1 MRIVS
6 IIIVAAGGVEGTSLG
21 ELLLRAATTWPDRP
35 ACIFPDGATT
45 YTELWRDACEIG
57 VRLRSLGVAPG
68 DHVGILIPNSSR
80 FLATFFGIS
89 ASGAL
94 PVPMNP
100 RFRGD
105 ELPYVIEHADLVALV
120 TTGDVA
126 TNKNGE
132 RVDYLERL
140 ASAIPELGES
150 QSPTTAATPKLHTI
164 AAFGPARV
172 PWGVGWSDPGDSSQ
186 PAHAVAPDWF
196 ARVDPA
202 APSLML
208 YTSGSTSR
216 PKGVLISAHALISGA
231 VGSMIDRLG
240 TSHDDVVWSPL
251 PMCHIG
257 AFVAIVASFVVGAPF
272 VSASHFDPQ
281 ETVELLVRERA
292 TIAYAGMSTFYY
304 DIARQLQAANLALPD
319 LRLLT
324 TASNAAEIER
334 VRAGLPGVLQVSITG
349 STELSGSI
357 CTSDPSDSAE
367 QRAATAGRPITGV
380 ELSVRDEAGVRVAEG
395 EVGELW
401 VRGSCLLLGYYKD
414 PTPLLTGTPDAG
426 WFRTGDLASLIDGR
440 LSFRGRLKDMIR
452 VGGENVAAAEIEN
465 YLLRHPDIVSA
476 AVVAAP
482 DDRLGEVPA
491 AFVEL
496 SEGSGLTIDEIVAF
510 CRVGLASFKVP
521 RVVRLV
527 DEWPMSA
534 TKIDKQRL
542 RQLVS
547 A

>member
-1 MRIVS
+1 MIV
-6 IIIVAAGGVEGTSLG
+6 VTVTGVEEVSLG
-21 ELLLRAATTWPDRP
+21 QLLLRAATSWPDRT
-35 ACIFPDGATT
+35 ACVFPNGSTT
-45 YTELWRDACEIG
+45 YAELWRDACEVG
-57 VRLRSLGVAPG
+57 ARLRSLGVAPG

-80 FLATFFGIS
+80 FLGTFFGV
-89 ASGAL
+89 AACGAL
-94 PVPMNP
+94 PVPINP

-126 TNKNGE
+126 TNKAGE
-132 RVDYLERL
+132 RIDYLERL
-140 ASAIPELGES
+140 ASACPDLN
-150 QSPTTAATPKLHTI
+150 QPPSPLMAAAPKLRTI
-164 AAFGPARV
+164 VAFGAARE
-172 PWGVGWSDPGDSSQ
+172 PWAVAWSDHREGDQ
-186 PAHAVAPDWF
+186 RAEVVVPDWF
-196 ARVDPA
+196 TPVDPA
-202 APSLML
+202 GPALML

-216 PKGVLISAHALISGA
+216 PKGVLISADALISGA

-240 TSHDDVVWSPL
+240 TGHDDVLWSPL

-272 VSASHFDPQ
+272 VSAPNFDPQ

-304 DIARQLQAANLALPD
+304 DIARELQAGNLALPH

-324 TASNAAEIER
+324 TASNPGEIER
-334 VRAGLPGVLQVSITG
+334 VRAGLPSVLQVSITG

-357 CTSDPSDSAE
+357 CTSDPTDSAE
-367 QRAATAGRPITGV
+367 QRAVTAGRPIDGV
-380 ELSVRDEAGVRVAEG
+380 ELSIRDEAGMRVAEG
-395 EVGELW
+395 TVGELW

-414 PTPLLTGTPDAG
+414 PKPLLTGAPDAG
-426 WFRTGDLASLIDGR
+426 WFRTGDLAALIEGR

-465 YLLRHPDIVSA
+465 YLLRHQDIVSA

-482 DDRLGEVPA
+482 DERLGEVPA
-491 AFVEL
+491 AFVKL
-496 SEGSGLTIDEIVAF
+496 VEGSGLTIDEIVAF

-534 TKIDKQRL
+534 TKIDKQQL
-542 RQLVS
+542 RQLVL

>member
-1 MRIVS
+1 MIS
-6 IIIVAAGGVEGTSLG
+6 VAADDVEALSLAGLLVRASTS
-21 ELLLRAATTWPDRP
+21 WPDRP
-35 ACIFPDGATT
+35 ACIFPDGTTT
-45 YTELWRDACEIG
+45 YAQLWLDACEIG
-57 VRLRSLGVAPG
+57 ARLRSLGVAPG
-68 DHVGILIPNSSR
+68 DHVGILIPNSAR
-80 FLATFFGIS
+80 FLATLFGI
-89 ASGAL
+89 AAYGAL
-94 PVPMNP
+94 PVPLNP

-120 TTGDVA
+120 TTGEVA
-126 TNKNGE
+126 TNKTGE
-132 RVDYLERL
+132 RIDYLERL
-140 ASAIPELGES
+140 ANAIPELS
-150 QSPTTAATPKLHTI
+150 QSTSPVTAVTPKLRAV
-164 AAFGPARV
+164 AAFGAARA
-172 PWGVGWSDPGDSSQ
+172 PWAVAWSDPGDRSQ
-186 PAHAVAPDWF
+186 PADDVMPDWF
-196 ARVDPA
+196 APVDPA
-202 APSLML
+202 GPSLML

-216 PKGVLISAHALISGA
+216 PKGVLISAHALVSGA

-240 TSHDDVVWSPL
+240 TGHDDVVWSPL

-272 VSASHFDPQ
+272 LSASHFDPE
-281 ETVELLVRERA
+281 ETVALLVRERA
-292 TIAYAGMSTFYY
+292 TIAYAGMSMFYY
-304 DIARQLQAANLALPD
+304 DIARVLHAGNTSLPD

-324 TASNAAEIER
+324 TASNEAEIER
-334 VRAGLPGVLQVSITG
+334 VRAVLPGVLQVSITG

-357 CTSDPSDSAE
+357 CTSDPHDSAE
-367 QRAATAGRPITGV
+367 QRAATAGRPIKGV
-380 ELSVRDEAGVRVAEG
+380 ELSIRDEAGVSVSEG
-395 EVGELW
+395 VVGELW

-414 PTPLLTGTPDAG
+414 PGPLLTSAPDAG
-426 WFRTGDLASLIDGR
+426 WFRTGDLAALVEGR

-452 VGGENVAAAEIEN
+452 VGGENVAAAEVEN
-465 YLLRHPDIVSA
+465 YLLRHPDIVSV

-496 SEGSGLTIDEIVAF
+496 SEGSRLTIDEILAF

-542 RQLVS
+542 RQQ
-547 A
+547 AFA

>member
-1 MRIVS
+1 MVV
-6 IIIVAAGGVEGTSLG
+6 VAVNGVENVSLG
-21 ELLLRAATTWPDRP
+21 QLLLRAATSWPDRS
-35 ACIFPDGATT
+35 ACVFPDGSTT
-45 YTELWRDACEIG
+45 YAELWSDAREIG
-57 VRLRSLGVAPG
+57 VRLRTLGVAPG
-68 DHVGILIPNSSR
+68 EHVGILIPNSVR
-80 FLATFFGIS
+80 FLATFFGI
-89 ASGAL
+89 AACGAL
-94 PVPMNP
+94 PVPINP

-126 TNKNGE
+126 TNKTGE
-132 RVDYLERL
+132 RIDYLERL
-140 ASAIPELGES
+140 ASAIPDLS
-150 QSPTTAATPKLHTI
+150 QPASPLTAAAPKLRTI
-164 AAFGPARV
+164 VAFGAARL
-172 PWGVGWSDPGDSSQ
+172 PWAVAWSDPRESRQSGE
-186 PAHAVAPDWF
+186 VVPDWF
-196 ARVDPA
+196 APLDPA
-202 APSLML
+202 GPSLML

-216 PKGVLISAHALISGA
+216 PKGVLISAHALVSGA
-231 VGSMIDRLG
+231 IGSMVDRLG
-240 TSHDDVVWSPL
+240 TSADDVMWSPL

-272 VSASHFDPQ
+272 ISAPHFDPE
-281 ETVELLVRERA
+281 ETVGLLLRERA

-304 DIARQLQAANLALPD
+304 DIARVLQAANLALPD
-319 LRLLT
+319 LRVLT
-324 TASNAAEIER
+324 TASNPAEIER

-357 CTSDPSDSAE
+357 CTSDLDDSAE
-367 QRAATAGRPITGV
+367 QRAATAGRPIEGV
-380 ELSVRDEAGVRVAEG
+380 ELSIRDDAGERVPEG
-395 EVGELW
+395 TVGELW

-414 PTPLLTGTPDAG
+414 PNPLLTGAPDAG
-426 WFRTGDLASLIDGR
+426 WFRTGDLAALVEGR

-465 YLLRHPDIVSA
+465 YLLGHADIVSA

-496 SEGSGLTIDEIVAF
+496 TDGSELTVDEIVAF

-521 RVVRLV
+521 RVVRVV

-547 A
+547 V

>member
-1 MRIVS
+1 
-6 IIIVAAGGVEGTSLG
+6 VAADVVEQLSLA
-21 ELLLRAATTWPDRP
+21 ELLLRAATSWPDRP
-35 ACIFPDGATT
+35 ACMFPDGART
-45 YTELWRDACEIG
+45 YAELWRDTCEIG
-57 VRLRSLGVAPG
+57 ARLRALGVAPG

-80 FLATFFGIS
+80 FLATFFGIA

-126 TNKNGE
+126 TNKSGE
-132 RVDYLERL
+132 RIDYLERL
-140 ASAIPELGES
+140 AGAIPELTQS
-150 QSPTTAATPKLHTI
+150 QSLATAAAPKLHTI
-164 AAFGPARV
+164 AAFGAARA
-172 PWGVGWSDPGDSSQ
+172 PWAVAWSDPREGSL
-186 PAHAVAPDWF
+186 PADVVVPDWF
-196 ARVDPA
+196 APVDPA
-202 APSLML
+202 GPSLML

-216 PKGVLISAHALISGA
+216 PKGVLISAHAVVSGA
-231 VGSMIDRLG
+231 VRSMIDRLG
-240 TSHDDVVWSPL
+240 TGPDDVVWSPL

-272 VSASHFDPQ
+272 LSAPHFDPE
-281 ETVELLVRERA
+281 ETVELLMRERA
-292 TIAYAGMSTFYY
+292 TIAYAGMSTFYF
-304 DIARQLQAANLALPD
+304 DITRVLRTRNLTLPD

-324 TASNAAEIER
+324 TASNPAEIER

-357 CTSDPSDSAE
+357 CTSDLNDSAE
-367 QRAATAGRPITGV
+367 QRAATAGRPIKGV
-380 ELSVRDEAGVRVAEG
+380 ELSIRDEAGVRVTGGA
-395 EVGELW
+395 VGELW

-414 PTPLLTGTPDAG
+414 PGPLLTGAPDAG
-426 WFRTGDLASLIDGR
+426 WFRTGDLAALVEGR
-440 LSFRGRLKDMIR
+440 LSYRGRLKDMIR

-465 YLLRHPDIVSA
+465 YLLRHADIVSA
-476 AVVAAP
+476 AVVGAP

-496 SEGSGLTIDEIVAF
+496 SEGSRLTIDEILAF

-542 RQLVS
+542 RQL
-547 A
+547 ALA